1 MGIRV
6 EEADALC
13 GKVMGRMRTAIF
25 ATADAVGLDTVQ
37 HVATTIHDNA
47 QNDERIET
55 FVLPQYVETM
65 ISNNWLGNK
74 TGGGFFKRGKD
85 AGGNVTQLALDLDAL
100 VYRDQVEPDY
110 PCLHAAEQVVAQA
123 AKVRA
128 VVYGNDPGALFAWD
142 ILISDL
148 AYAVNRVGE
157 IADNIV
163 DIDNTMKW
171 GYAWRLGPF
180 ECWDAIGLRQ
190 SVERMEKEGRIV
202 PARVTRML
210 DEGNESFYI
219 SVDGIE
225 RYFDFSSNSYLPKTT

>member
-1 MGIRV
+1 
-6 EEADALC
+6 
-13 GKVMGRMRTAIF
+13 
-25 ATADAVGLDTVQ
+25 VQ
-37 HVATTIHDNA
+37 HVATNIHDNA